1 MRLKNNESFRFF
13 GVGAKILG
21 AKDVV
26 KSPKNKD
33 ETNLKKVQKNAAKLG
48 KHTKMRVKL

>member
-1 MRLKNNESFRFF
+1 MRLMNNGFFWFF

-26 KSPKNKD
+26 KSPKNTE
-33 ETNLKKVQKNAAKLG
+33 ETNLKKVQK
-48 KHTKMRVKL
+48 TQ